1 MATALVRIGNYIQ
14 TVEGFLFCYFP
25 ILYETWENKC
35 LYLMV
40 IVLTAKKLT
49 WYILILYHE
58 KKKVVFEV
66 FMECNILRILYDM
79 LEKE

>member
-1 MATALVRIGNYIQ
+1 
-14 TVEGFLFCYFP
+14 
-25 ILYETWENKC
+25 
-35 LYLMV
+35 MV